1 MTHAEQ
7 VVLRRAARVV
17 LVDEQ
22 DHVLMIHGFDP
33 RTPHASYWYTLGGGI
48 ADGEE
53 PRAAAVREVLEETEV
68 RSTVAIG
75 WVPARALDQVAET
88 VFPANLPE
96 LVDALVASEA
106 ATRAPTSQ
114 NWL

>member
-33 RTPHASYWYTLGGGI
+33 RTPHTSYWYTLGGGI

-53 PRAAAVREVLEETEV
+53 PDHRSFICRQFVPTVSDRAGVGECAIKLPDRPKAVVGRQ
-68 RSTVAIG
+68 R
-75 WVPARALDQVAET
+75 
-88 VFPANLPE
+88 NLPRGGNARE
-96 LVDALVASEA
+96 LFGRSGVE
-106 ATRAPTSQ
+106 PP
-114 NWL
+114 